1 MATQIKKLSGS
12 PVTSAL
18 KCQMSDGASP
28 SVRTPRFAAVSFG
41 RETCGSLEQA
51 EQREWLVT
59 NGIGGFAS
67 GTVSGN
73 LTRRYHGLLFAA
85 LHPPVGRTQMV
96 AKFDETAG
104 YNGTDYPLS
113 TNRWVSG
120 SVEPKGYLN
129 IESFHLEGT
138 TPVWRFAIGDALL
151 EKRIWMQQG
160 ENITFVQYSM
170 IRASNVVELECKA
183 LVNYRDY
190 HSTTHAGNW
199 QMQIQSIEHGLKV
212 TAFDGALRRSNSFL
226 SFEP

>member
-12 PVTSAL
+12 PVTSL
-18 KCQMSDGASP
+18 QKRQLSDGESP
-28 SVRTPRFAAVSFG
+28 SVHMPRIPAVSFG
-41 RETCGSLEQA
+41 REICGFLEQA

-85 LHPPVGRTQMV
+85 LHAPVGRMQMV

-104 YNGTDYPLS
+104 YNGADYPLA

-151 EKRIWMQQG
+151 EKRIWMQQA
-160 ENITFVQYSM
+160 ENTTFVRYSL
-170 IRASNVVELECKA
+170 IRASNVLEE
-183 LVNYRDY
+183 
-190 HSTTHAGNW
+190 S
-199 QMQIQSIEHGLKV
+199 
-212 TAFDGALRRSNSFL
+212 RSLDRNAARL
-226 SFEP
+226 AP